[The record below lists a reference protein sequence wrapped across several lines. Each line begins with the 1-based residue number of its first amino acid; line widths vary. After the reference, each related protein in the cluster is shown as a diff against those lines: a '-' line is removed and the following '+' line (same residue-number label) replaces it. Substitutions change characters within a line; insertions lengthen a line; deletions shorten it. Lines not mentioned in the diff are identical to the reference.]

1 MNLDSFYAWS
11 IWAMSLPFLAIILIL
26 LHFLVR
32 RALWRR
38 RARLGKGRLGFYP
51 STVALGMAFQFM
63 QVFTRPSVAYVL
75 EEKQKEEAEED
86 DNGDPE
92 SPQARLRPFHR
103 QLRRIRR
110 GEPIDRLVLR
120 M

>member
-1 MNLDSFYAWS
+1 MNLDSFFAWS
-11 IWAMSLPFLAIILIL
+11 IWAMSLPFLAIVTILV
-26 LHFLVR
+26 HFLVR

-38 RARLGKGRLGFYP
+38 RARRGKRLGFYP

-75 EEKQKEEAEED
+75 EEKQKQDAEED

-92 SPQARLRPFHR
+92 SPQARLRHFHR

-110 GEPIDRLVLR
+110 GEPVDRLVLR

>member
-11 IWAMSLPFLAIILIL
+11 IWAMWLPLQAIVMILA
-26 LHFLVR
+26 HFLVR

-38 RARLGKGRLGFYP
+38 RARLSKGRQGYYP
-51 STVALGMAFQFM
+51 STVALGMALQFM

-75 EEKQKEEAEED
+75 NEKQKEEAEED

-92 SPQARLRPFHR
+92 SPQARLRQFHR

-110 GEPIDRLVLR
+110 GEPVDRLVLR